1 MATPADPAFRQHLQ
15 ALADKYRASI
25 PQRLAAI
32 GAALDAAG
40 AASVAPGPAQL
51 AQLHEALHAVAGS
64 AGSFG
69 FRALGDEARRL
80 EQLLREAMAGT
91 AAFADVAPQVRRY
104 LDRAGND
111 PMDPAIHAHD

>member
-1 MATPADPAFRQHLQ
+1 MATPGDPAFRQHLQ

-40 AASVAPGPAQL
+40 ASPGPGQL
-51 AQLHEALHAVAGS
+51 EALHETLHAVAGS

-80 EQLLREAMAGT
+80 EQLLRETMAGT
-91 AAFADVAPQVRRY
+91 AAFGDVAPQVRRY
-104 LDRAGND
+104 LDGADDDATGPN
-111 PMDPAIHAHD
+111 ISAHD

>member
-40 AASVAPGPAQL
+40 PMPAVAQL
-51 AQLHEALHAVAGS
+51 APLHEALHTVAGS

-69 FRALGDEARRL
+69 FHALGDEARRL
-80 EQLLREAMAGT
+80 EQLLRETMAGT

-104 LDRAGND
+104 LDWAND
-111 PMDPAIHAHD
+111 DPTGATISAHD

>member
-1 MATPADPAFRQHLQ
+1 MAAPADPAFRQHLQ

-32 GAALDAAG
+32 GTALDAAG
-40 AASVAPGPAQL
+40 TAPAPAQL
-51 AQLHEALHAVAGS
+51 EPLHEALHAVAGS

-80 EQLLREAMAGT
+80 EQLLRETMAGT
-91 AAFADVAPQVRRY
+91 AAFADVVPQVRRY
-104 LDRAGND
+104 LAWAND
-111 PMDPAIHAHD
+111 DPTGATIHAHD